1 LVMPHSTFGHDLNDA
16 SVGVVVEGA
25 GVVVAAEVSA
35 RVVAATGVGGGVE
48 GALVLGGGG
57 VVVMGVEVF
66 AEDAAV
72 VCAGGA
78 EVVCG
83 GAVCSGERVRQAAS
97 HVASRRSSG
106 GVKNLKE
113 VLVPVRRKA
122 AGWSSHEG
130 AHPCCIPRADMSI
143 KPLCHILCS
152 HILSPSSPSFK
163 VLMIERTVTG

>member
-1 LVMPHSTFGHDLNDA
+1 MPHSTFGHDLNDA

-35 RVVAATGVGGGVE
+35 GVVVATVAVVGGGVE

-57 VVVMGVEVF
+57 VVGMF
-66 AEDAAV
+66 TEDAAV
-72 VCAGGA
+72 VCTGGA

-152 HILSPSSPSFK
+152 HILFPSSLSFK